1 MKTELVTRALI
12 LGCIL
17 CFPMTGCATN
27 TPKNPTVTAQESVKQ
42 PKADLAKASTKPV
55 NTGSAE
61 GDWRNEVVLRALSLL
76 GVNYRFGGNTAED
89 GLDCSGFVRLVVKD
103 ALGLILPRR
112 SEEISYAS
120 REIVSDDLKPGDL
133 VFFNTLKKTFSHVG
147 IYIGNN
153 QFIHSPSSGNSVRV
167 DTLDKQYWN
176 SRFNGAR
183 RISDQPSSLIYPAGG
198 LTGLI
203 QQATQPSSLQ
213 PSALQPLVSPQA
225 APAAA
230 PKSGQYKD
238 N

>member
-1 MKTELVTRALI
+1 MKTELVTRTLI
-12 LGCIL
+12 LGSIF

-27 TPKNPTVTAQESVKQ
+27 AAKNPTTTAPVSSVTNKTESVVS
-42 PKADLAKASTKPV
+42 KAPASKTSVNKAPAAEV
-55 NTGSAE
+55 E

-76 GVNYRFGGNTAED
+76 GVNYRFGGNTPEA

-133 VFFNTLKKTFSHVG
+133 VFFNTLKKAFSHVG

-153 QFIHSPSSGNSVRV
+153 QFIHSPSAGGSIRV
-167 DTLDKQYWN
+167 DTLDKQYWT

-183 RISDQPSSLIYPAGG
+183 RLSDQPSSLIYPNAG

-203 QQATQPSSLQ
+203 QQSSPNQ
-213 PSALQPLVSPQA
+213 SSTP
-225 APAAA
+225 
-230 PKSGQYKD
+230 
-238 N
+238 NN